1 MIALLVVLLAQTPA
15 LPHAD
20 STPPQQ
26 AKETDL
32 DALMARALKHRADAW
47 KTMEQYILNEREQ
60 FELRGPFGLPLF
72 GERREFTWFVRDGY
86 FVRSPLEFNGVKIG
100 DEKRRAYEDRWLKRE
115 QRREKDKAEKEAEK
129 AKAPPA
135 GTPAPPPDAPADVEA
150 FVKQTSEP
158 RFVSAAYF
166 LNFQFEPGNY
176 YVAGRETFAGR
187 PVIKVEYF
195 PRRLFSDSDEERR
208 EAEERRKQRDAER
221 AKRGQKP
228 EKEISIELQM
238 NKVARITLWVDEER
252 AMILKYVFENVDF
265 DFLPAQW
272 LLRIEDVRAEMEMA
286 QPFPGIW
293 MPKDMGMRFAVTFAN
308 GTYEMRYG
316 LSFYDYRLG
325 DVKSRIRFDGRR
337 P

>member
-1 MIALLVVLLAQTPA
+1 MIAVCFLLLAL
-15 LPHAD
+15 LPGPSLTA
-20 STPPQQ
+20 Q
-26 AKETDL
+26 ARETDL

-60 FELRGPFGLPLF
+60 FELRGPLGLPLF

-86 FVRSPLEFNGVKIG
+86 FVRSPLAFNGVKIG
-100 DEKRRAYEDRWLKRE
+100 DERRRAYEERWWKRE
-115 QRREKDKAEKEAEK
+115 QQREKRQAEKR
-129 AKAPPA
+129 AKENPTGPVEAPPDV
-135 GTPAPPPDAPADVEA
+135 DA
-150 FVKQTSEP
+150 FIKQTNEP
-158 RFVSAAYF
+158 RFISAAYF
-166 LNFQFEPGNY
+166 LDFKFEPGNY
-176 YVAGRETFAGR
+176 YLAGRETFAGR

-195 PRRLFSDSDEERR
+195 PRRLFTESEEETR
-208 EAEERRKQRDAER
+208 EKKAAADKRNAER
-221 AKRGQKP
+221 AAKGQRP
-228 EKEISIELQM
+228 EKEISFDLQM
-238 NKVARITLWVDEER
+238 NKVARITLWVDAER

-272 LLRIEDVRAEMEMA
+272 LLRIEDVRAEMEMS

-316 LSFYDYRLG
+316 LSFYDYRMG